1 MKYLVLLGVLA
12 LAYALWRQQRRSPP
26 PTHRASP
33 PPPAAPQDM
42 VACAHCGV
50 HLPRDEAIAAIAA
63 SISPVATIIAVA
75 AGRAGG
81 FFGIPGNALGFLKHD
96 LAGGAHAV
104 AVDFDDF
111 DGQLVAQRNEVGH
124 VFHAGGV

>member
-50 HLPRDEAIAAIAA
+50 HLPRNEAITLDTRHYCCAE
-63 SISPVATIIAVA
+63 
-75 AGRAGG
+75 
-81 FFGIPGNALGFLKHD
+81 H
-96 LAGGAHAV
+96 
-104 AVDFDDF
+104 
-111 DGQLVAQRNEVGH
+111 QQRD
-124 VFHAGGV
+124 AP

>member
-50 HLPRDEAIAAIAA
+50 HLPRDEAM
-63 SISPVATIIAVA
+63 TLDT
-75 AGRAGG
+75 R
-81 FFGIPGNALGFLKHD
+81 H
-96 LAGGAHAV
+96 
-104 AVDFDDF
+104 
-111 DGQLVAQRNEVGH
+111 
-124 VFHAGGV
+124 